1 MPIKEI
7 SKQMNVTCTHTHTK
21 KKKKT
26 GELSK
31 KRKSDASV

>member
-21 KKKKT
+21 KKKT